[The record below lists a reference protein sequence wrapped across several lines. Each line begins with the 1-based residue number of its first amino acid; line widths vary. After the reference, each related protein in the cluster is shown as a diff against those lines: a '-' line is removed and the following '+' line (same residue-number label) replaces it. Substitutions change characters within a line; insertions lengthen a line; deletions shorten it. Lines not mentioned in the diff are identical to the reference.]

1 MDNRYDAVIIGAGII
16 GSAIGCGLAQ
26 RGWRTLNVDRL
37 ETAGQGSTSSS
48 VAIVRSHYSTL
59 EGSALA
65 WEGTQCW
72 EDWRGHIGIE
82 DPAGMAEYRQTGVL
96 VLKTDANS
104 NLEKQIALSDA
115 LQIPYEDWSAEGLR
129 TQRPGW
135 KLDRFG
141 PPVRSDHPR
150 FGQPTGSKVNGSVFF
165 PRAGYCND
173 PRLAA
178 HNLQVAAQAAGAE
191 FRFNTTVSAIQI
203 RDGRTTGLE
212 LDGSEIIHTPV
223 IVNAAGPHSAK
234 ISALAGVEQ
243 GNAIKTRVIRH
254 EYVRLTRPDSVGN
267 KDAAMVTFDGDI
279 GSYTRP
285 DLGETFLSGSDGYEV
300 EGEQIADPDDFDR
313 NLSGS
318 VMESIYRLGQRI
330 PSLGIPNS
338 VSGIVDLWDVSDDWI
353 PIYDCS
359 DLAGFYLAVGTSG
372 NQFKTAPAVGELM
385 AELVSAC
392 EDGQD
397 HDRNPVQ
404 FHLRRIDQ
412 SIGLDFFS
420 RNREINTSSSFSVMA

>member
-1 MDNRYDAVIIGAGII
+1 
-16 GSAIGCGLAQ
+16 
-26 RGWRTLNVDRL
+26 
-37 ETAGQGSTSSS
+37 
-48 VAIVRSHYSTL
+48 
-59 EGSALA
+59 
-65 WEGTQCW
+65 
-72 EDWRGHIGIE
+72 
-82 DPAGMAEYRQTGVL
+82 
-96 VLKTDANS
+96 
-104 NLEKQIALSDA
+104 
-115 LQIPYEDWSAEGLR
+115 
-129 TQRPGW
+129 
-135 KLDRFG
+135 
-141 PPVRSDHPR
+141 
-150 FGQPTGSKVNGSVFF
+150 
-165 PRAGYCND
+165 
-173 PRLAA
+173 
-178 HNLQVAAQAAGAE
+178 
-191 FRFNTTVSAIQI
+191 
-203 RDGRTTGLE
+203 
-212 LDGSEIIHTPV
+212 
-223 IVNAAGPHSAK
+223 
-234 ISALAGVEQ
+234 
-243 GNAIKTRVIRH
+243 
-254 EYVRLTRPDSVGN
+254 
-267 KDAAMVTFDGDI
+267 MVTFDGDV

-353 PIYDCS
+353 PIYDRS